1 MNYRCYTDFSN
12 PPSTPV
18 KISKQ
23 PPHALS
29 GVHIPEWGLFTCPA
43 PQQNALALSS
53 NWCDNKYSLVFAV
66 ALTDECLC
74 VSARIE
80 TKAAALAVIMRSRCA
95 RGPCAGVLSL
105 AYWHVLPVTPG
116 NKTFQ
121 SSTRRWAPEQVGR
134 GAYSRS
140 WHSFAKTKSQPSCSP
155 RMPRSSPLIH
165 VLSGTFSTSYFAFQI
180 CPAALHPGKTEQTA
194 QEQTINCDLFYSI
207 HLIRNRLCILVRLSG
222 ELLGLVCIYQGLP
235 IA

>member
-1 MNYRCYTDFSN
+1 MNYRCCTDFSN

-53 NWCDNKYSLVFAV
+53 NSYDNKSCLVFAM

-74 VSARIE
+74 LSAQIE
-80 TKAAALAVIMRSRCA
+80 TNAAALAVIMRSRCA
-95 RGPCAGVLSL
+95 RGRCANVLSL
-105 AYWHVLPVTPG
+105 AYWHVLPVTLG
-116 NKTFQ
+116 NKTLQ
-121 SSTRRWAPEQVGR
+121 SSTQMWAPEQVGR

-140 WHSFAKTKSQPSCSP
+140 WHSFAKKTPTLLLTGRCQ
-155 RMPRSSPLIH
+155 
-165 VLSGTFSTSYFAFQI
+165 GA
-180 CPAALHPGKTEQTA
+180 HP
-194 QEQTINCDLFYSI
+194 
-207 HLIRNRLCILVRLSG
+207 
-222 ELLGLVCIYQGLP
+222 
-235 IA
+235 